1 VARVCSGRPAPSADG
16 QAGPSVDDPV
26 ARRRVVLDAVG
37 LAAVGFDAGRVRGVV
52 ARLVVVPVAVV
63 PAVRDRDR
71 DGARFVAAAPAGAA
85 APTGAAATP
94 AAEVA
99 LGGATALAAAAG
111 AAADA
116 RDLAER
122 RGPAFAP
129 GFVLARGFVER
140 VDLVV
145 VRGPVGAWRPRIPAM
160 RAVSSAIS
168 SRTSV
173 SRAVRLSRLFFVA
186 FTRRPARQA
195 SSERAAARAN
205 SSHSRWRAN
214 AAAGAIATAVVA
226 RWRVVAGADSAA
238 GARLAPLDVASA
250 MSSPL
255 RNSLPF
261 SSMTSRAVFAHL
273 RWPRVDWPQTE
284 RKRPAPMLPS
294 RPEALLGP
302 PSGSSSSADVPSSAH
317 RPNSNPPEP
326 SEAGYRLDPP
336 DSPGDSSSSSPSG
349 NSG

>member
-1 VARVCSGRPAPSADG
+1 
-16 QAGPSVDDPV
+16 
-26 ARRRVVLDAVG
+26 

-71 DGARFVAAAPAGAA
+71 DGARFVAAP
-85 APTGAAATP
+85 PPGAAATP

-99 LGGATALAAAAG
+99 LGGVTALAAAAG

-284 RKRPAPMLPS
+284 RKRPAPMLSS

-302 PSGSSSSADVPSSAH
+302 PSGSSSSADVPSWAH
-317 RPNSNPPEP
+317 RPNSHPPEP
-326 SEAGYRLDPP
+326 AEAGYPLEPP
-336 DSPGDSSSSSPSG
+336 DTPDR
-349 NSG
+349 